1 MRFCFLPVFLLFSLF
16 AAGLAAQT
24 AAPNFFK
31 PVPEGTIA
39 LPEKAERKLIPLR
52 YQTYHLDY
60 AGIKAVLNDA
70 PREFTPEA
78 RQGRCVVAL
87 PMPDGTFEE
96 FSVWETF
103 LLEPELAAEVPFAR
117 TFAGESIRN
126 KGMTVH
132 LCHTLR
138 GFNAM
143 IVRPDMSLAFIEVY
157 AWWQDEYYMTYEA
170 QDLPAEAFPQGPRT
184 LVVDPALLEQKP
196 QHFTPAPAVEA
207 RGDVLAPV
215 ALKQYRLIISTTGE
229 FSQDHGGD
237 KQLVFAALVEHLIK
251 INVPYERDFSLRF
264 NLVQATLLTIFL
276 DPTNDP
282 FFGPDNGALASQNQQ
297 ALALMGVPPAAYDIG
312 HVFARGGGGVG
323 GLGVI
328 CQNSKWLGCTAG
340 SGSYG
345 AGFIYVACQELG
357 HQLGGNHT
365 WNRCG
370 GFAEDQRA
378 PLTAYEPGS
387 GSTIMSYV
395 GGCGSDN
402 VQGGADLYFHGGSI
416 KEMRKSIDFES
427 GAQCGTLTPTD
438 NNPPV
443 VTLPYQDNFF
453 IPIGTPFEL
462 DGSATD
468 PDGDALTYCWEEMD
482 LGPEA
487 PLGTQVASSPIYR
500 TRPAVPVSNRY
511 FPQLSTILNGTT
523 DPRELLPEYTR
534 DLTFKLTV
542 RDNRPGGGGVAS
554 ADVAF
559 RAWGGAGPFVVQ
571 YPDQVTDSW
580 NIGEYAEVRW
590 DVANSDKAPVSCSHV
605 NIRLSTDGGL
615 TYPIMLAE
623 RVTNDGSHYVLVPN
637 LPTAQA
643 RVRVDGYA
651 NVFFDISNRNFTIK
665 QPTQPSLTLGLNND
679 SGVLCLPADHQV
691 EVVTAGVLGFSGT
704 VSLDFDGPLPPNVS
718 AAFSAT
724 SLQPGA
730 SATITFDLSQVD
742 VEETFTIIL
751 RATVPGLAPI
761 LRPIVLTTIR
771 NDFSALAL
779 VSPNNGATELAL
791 GQTLYWNRGLDA
803 LTYDVQFA
811 SSPSFAPNTILASV
825 TSTTLDSFKV
835 PVFLAK
841 GTPYFWRVR
850 PKNECGAHAWTEP
863 YFFSTFAEKC
873 FLWESSDLPKNMTA
887 NGTPTIESKINV
899 LGGGTIKNMEVRRV
913 KGYHEFFKD
922 LDVRLISPQ
931 GTEVVL
937 WSARCG
943 NFNGF
948 FNLRLTDEAPGP
960 FPCPPPNTG
969 IAYRPQDPLAA
980 FVGQNSTGIWTLR
993 AKDTQLGGGGTF
1005 EAFDLEFCSEVTLNP
1020 PFLVNNNTLF
1030 VEPGNNRVIAPD
1042 LLLVD
1047 DTDNTPSELVF
1058 TLLTVPQHGHLARS
1072 WSSAL
1077 QSGDQF
1083 TQADINNG
1091 AIRFFDYGGNHTS
1104 DGFYFMVTDG
1114 EGGFFGTPRFNI
1126 QPPPVGTHEPGQPAF
1141 DFRLFPNPA
1150 RDVVWVAVEKP
1161 ERDALRVTLFN
1172 TAGQL
1177 VQETILPA
1185 GADRLQLH
1193 TSALPQG
1200 MYFVQVGGRVKKLGI
1215 GK

>member
-1 MRFCFLPVFLLFSLF
+1 MRFCLLFTLLL
-16 AAGLAAQT
+16 ANGLSAQT
-24 AAPNFFK
+24 SAFNFFK
-31 PVPEGTIA
+31 PIPEAAIA

-52 YQTYHLDY
+52 YQTYQLDY
-60 AGIKAVLNDA
+60 AGIKTVLNNA

-78 RQGRCVVAL
+78 RQGRCVVTL
-87 PMPDGTFEE
+87 PMPDGSFED

-103 LLEPELAAEVPFAR
+103 MMEPALAAEMPFVR
-117 TFAGESIRN
+117 TFAGESLRH

-143 IVRPDMSLAFIEVY
+143 IMRPDMSVAFIEVY
-157 AWWQDEYYMTYEA
+157 AWWQDEYYMVYEA

-184 LVVDPALLEQKP
+184 LVVAPEVLEQKP
-196 QHFTPAPAVEA
+196 QHFTPAVEE
-207 RGDVLAPV
+207 RGNTLAPV
-215 ALKQYRLIISTTGE
+215 QLKQYRLIISTTGE

-237 KQLVFAALVEHLIK
+237 KQLIFSALMEHLK
-251 INVPYERDFSLRF
+251 NINPPYERDFALRF

-276 DPTNDP
+276 DPATDP

-297 ALALMGVPPAAYDIG
+297 ALTLMGVPSAAYDIG

-345 AGFIYVACQELG
+345 PGFIYVACQELG

-395 GGCGSDN
+395 GGCGTDN
-402 VQGGADLYFHGGSI
+402 VQGSADLYFHGGSI
-416 KEMRKSIDFES
+416 KEMRKVIDFEA
-427 GAQCGTLTPTD
+427 GAQCGTLTPTA
-438 NNPPV
+438 NSAPV
-443 VTLPYQDNFF
+443 VTLSYQNNFF

-482 LGPEA
+482 LGPET
-487 PLGTQVASSPIYR
+487 PLGTQVASSPIFR
-500 TRPAVPVSNRY
+500 TRPAVANTNRY
-511 FPQLSTILNGTT
+511 FPQLSTILNNTT
-523 DPRELLPEYTR
+523 DSRELLPAYTR
-534 DLTFKLTV
+534 DLTFRLTV
-542 RDNRPGGGGVAS
+542 RDNRADGGGIGS
-554 ADVAF
+554 AEVAF
-559 RAWGGAGPFVVQ
+559 KAWGGAGPFVVQ
-571 YPDQVTDSW
+571 YPDQLTDSW

-590 DVANSDKAPVSCSHV
+590 DVANSDQAPVSCSHV

-623 RVTNDGSHYVLVPN
+623 RVSNDGSHYVLVPN
-637 LPTAQA
+637 LPTTTA
-643 RVRVDGYA
+643 RVRVDGYD

-665 QPTQPSLTLGLNND
+665 QPVQPSFSLGLNND
-679 SGVLCLPADHQV
+679 SGTLCLPAEHTVQ
-691 EVVTAGVLGFSGT
+691 VVTAGVLGFSSPVT
-704 VSLDFDGPLPPNVS
+704 LDFDGPLPPKIS

-724 SLQPGA
+724 TLQPGE
-730 SATITFDLSQVD
+730 SATVTLDFSNVD
-742 VEETFTIIL
+742 TEETFYLTL
-751 RATVPGLAPI
+751 RATVPGMAPI

-779 VSPNNGATELAL
+779 VSPANGATELTL
-791 GQTLYWNRGLDA
+791 NQTLYWNKGLDA

-811 SSPSFAPNTILASV
+811 TSPSFAPGTIVASV
-825 TSTTLDSFKV
+825 NSTTLDSFKI

-850 PKNECGAHAWTEP
+850 PKNECGNHAWTEP
-863 YFFSTFAEKC
+863 FFFSTLAEKC
-873 FLWESSDLPKNMTA
+873 FLWEANDLPKNMTA
-887 NGTPTIESKINV
+887 NGTPTLESQINV
-899 LGGGTIKNMEVRRV
+899 LGGGPIKNMEVRRLR
-913 KGYHEFFKD
+913 GYHEFFKD

-948 FNLRLTDEAPGP
+948 FNLRLNDDAPSG

-969 IAYRPQDPLAA
+969 LAYRPQEPLAA
-980 FVGQNSTGIWTLR
+980 FTNQNSTGVWTLR
-993 AKDTQLGGGGTF
+993 VKDTQFGGGGTVD
-1005 EAFDLEFCSEVTLNP
+1005 AFHIEFCSEVTLDP
-1020 PFLVNNNTLF
+1020 PFLINNNTLYMD
-1030 VEPGNNRVIAPD
+1030 PGNNRVITPD

-1047 DTDNTPSELVF
+1047 DANNSASELVF
-1058 TLLTVPQHGHLARS
+1058 TLLTVPQHGHVAKN
-1072 WSSAL
+1072 WSNPL
-1077 QSGDQF
+1077 QPGDQF

-1091 AIRFFDYGGNHTS
+1091 ALRFFDYGGTYAD
-1104 DGFYFMVTDG
+1104 DGFLFIVTDG
-1114 EGGFFGTPRFNI
+1114 EGGFLGTPRFHI
-1126 QPPPVGTHEPGQPAF
+1126 QPQPVNTQEPTTAAF

-1150 RDVVWVAVEKP
+1150 RDMVWVALEQP
-1161 ERDALRVTLFN
+1161 ERAAMRVSLF
-1172 TAGQL
+1172 TSTGQL
-1177 VQETILPA
+1177 VQDVLLPA
-1185 GADRLQLH
+1185 GQDHLQL
-1193 TSALPQG
+1193 SVGGLPQG
-1200 MYFVQVGGRVKKLGI
+1200 MYFVHAGGRVKKLGI